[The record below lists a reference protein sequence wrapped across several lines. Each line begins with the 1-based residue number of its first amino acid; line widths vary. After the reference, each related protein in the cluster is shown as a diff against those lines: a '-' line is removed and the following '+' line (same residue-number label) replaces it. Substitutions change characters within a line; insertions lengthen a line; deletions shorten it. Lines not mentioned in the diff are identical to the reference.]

1 VLTLGTCCLQWCG
14 VQVTSTSQLNIA
26 DKSMRYLV
34 CRGQCA
40 KRHAYTEPVDL
51 ALHKSAKMSQQ
62 SEAELEV

>member
-1 VLTLGTCCLQWCG
+1 
-14 VQVTSTSQLNIA
+14 
-26 DKSMRYLV
+26 MRYLV